1 MVQHEAL
8 LLADRRHEELEKAA
22 MRGRDG
28 RADRKTDADEMDE
41 EEMQIEYEALCD
53 EVAELRAELRARNL
67 EAQQLRLR
75 LQAAART
82 GKQPFQGAANLP
94 SANSPPAEHPRTGEL
109 RGLLVWLAQHA
120 ALEHEEVLDVGF
132 EMPICGRKVQ
142 LLRVV
147 QWPLPSAFG
156 GGLLLSVPI
165 EHRESVARLLA
176 SVRSCNGAMAPETL
190 QSFAAE
196 WDLVAGELVVAQHG
210 QAEPSVLLAHKGCAQ
225 GILVAR
231 WPTRRA
237 LEAQAS
243 PAVPPVTPRSWDAP
257 RVGDRV
263 EVEYEGRWYAGTLQT
278 VNGAGKASVKCDAD
292 APGVLTVTALCHVR
306 RAAAAAAAAP
316 QPAKFM
322 GRGDRA
328 QTDEPNWGG
337 ASASAAVGAA
347 EAVDGLP
354 AQSFRSRPGKGA
366 GHRRT
371 RSSAL

>member
-8 LLADRRHEELEKAA
+8 LLAERRHEEVEK
-22 MRGRDG
+22 DG
-28 RADRKTDADEMDE
+28 KADGEEHADEMDE
-41 EEMQIEYEALCD
+41 EDMQIEYDALCD
-53 EVAELRAELRARNL
+53 EVVELRAELRARSL

-75 LQAAART
+75 LQAAARS
-82 GKQPFQGAANLP
+82 GKQPLHGAANLP
-94 SANSPPAEHPRTGEL
+94 SAKTPPAEHPRTSEL

-156 GGLLLSVPI
+156 GGLMLSVPI

-176 SVRSCNGAMAPETL
+176 SVRACNGDLAPETL
-190 QSFAAE
+190 QSFADD

-210 QAEPSVLLAHKGCAQ
+210 QAEPSVLLAHKSCPQ

-243 PAVPPVTPRSWDAP
+243 PAMPPVTPRSWDAP
-257 RVGDRV
+257 RVGERV

-306 RAAAAAAAAP
+306 RATAA
-316 QPAKFM
+316 QQAKFT
-322 GRGDRA
+322 GRSDRA
-328 QTDEPNWGG
+328 LTDEPNWCG
-337 ASASAAVGAA
+337 SSAASVAAGVGAEAA
-347 EAVDGLP
+347 EAVQ
-354 AQSFRSRPGKGA
+354 AQSCRSRPAKGA
-366 GHRRT
+366 CHRRT

>member
-1 MVQHEAL
+1 
-8 LLADRRHEELEKAA
+8 
-22 MRGRDG
+22 
-28 RADRKTDADEMDE
+28 
-41 EEMQIEYEALCD
+41 
-53 EVAELRAELRARNL
+53 
-67 EAQQLRLR
+67 
-75 LQAAART
+75 
-82 GKQPFQGAANLP
+82 LP
-94 SANSPPAEHPRTGEL
+94 LVNSPAAEHPRTGEL
-109 RGLLVWLAQHA
+109 RSFLVWLAQHA

-156 GGLLLSVPI
+156 GGLLLSVPV

-176 SVRSCNGAMAPETL
+176 SVRACNGGLAPETL
-190 QSFAAE
+190 QSFAAK
-196 WDLVAGELVVAQHG
+196 WDLVAGELVVAQHD

-243 PAVPPVTPRSWDAP
+243 PAVPPVTPKSWDAP

-278 VNGAGKASVKCDAD
+278 VNGAGKATVKCDAD

-306 RAAAAAAAAP
+306 RAAAAQSVIAAI
-316 QPAKFM
+316 KSM
-322 GRGDRA
+322 GRSERA
-328 QTDEPNWGG
+328 LTDEPNFGG
-337 ASASAAVGAA
+337 GSASCTAAGGGAA
-347 EAVDGLP
+347 EAADSLP
-354 AQSFRSRPGKGA
+354 AQSFRSRPAKGA
-366 GHRRT
+366 RHRRT

>member
-8 LLADRRHEELEKAA
+8 LFADRRHEEGEE
-22 MRGRDG
+22 DG
-28 RADRKTDADEMDE
+28 SADGKEDAEEMDE
-41 EEMQIEYEALCD
+41 EVMQIEYEALCD
-53 EVAELRAELRARNL
+53 EVAELRAELRARSL

-82 GKQPFQGAANLP
+82 GKQPFHGAATLP
-94 SANSPPAEHPRTGEL
+94 SANSPLTENPRTGEL

-243 PAVPPVTPRSWDAP
+243 PVVPPVTPRSWDAP
-257 RVGDRV
+257 RIGDRV

-306 RAAAAAAAAP
+306 RAPAG
-316 QPAKFM
+316 QQAKFT
-322 GRGDRA
+322 GRSDRA
-328 QTDEPNWGG
+328 LTDESNWGG
-337 ASASAAVGAA
+337 GSACMAAGVGAA
-347 EAVDGLP
+347 EATDGLP
-354 AQSFRSRPGKGA
+354 AQSFRSRPAKGA
-366 GHRRT
+366 CHRRT